1 MSSVDPHLSPL
12 VAVVG
17 PTASGKSAL
26 ALDIAERFHGEIV
39 NFDSV
44 QLYRRFHI
52 GAAKTPLEER
62 RGISHHLLD
71 IVDPDEHFTAGDY
84 AQRARAVLAEI
95 RSRGRLPVLVGG
107 TGLYLRALID
117 GLFQGPRRDEAL
129 RRRIESRVDSRP
141 PGHLHRLLRRLDSAS
156 AERIHPN
163 DIPKLMRAI
172 EVSLLARAP
181 ITELWREG
189 RDRLEGYSVIRIGLN
204 PPRDQLYQRIEQ
216 RTASMF
222 SHGLVEEVRTLLD
235 AGVPRSARPFGALG
249 YRQALGEL
257 DGKLTREEAIESTA
271 RMTRR
276 YAKRQMTWFRRE
288 PDVHWLT
295 GFGNEDSVRNEV
307 LTMLAPRL
315 DPASIDKRHP

>member
-1 MSSVDPHLSPL
+1 L

-17 PTASGKSAL
+17 PTASGKSTL
-26 ALDIAERFHGEIV
+26 ALDIAARFHGEIV

-44 QLYRRFHI
+44 QLYRGFDI
-52 GAAKTPLEER
+52 GAAKTPLAER

-71 IVDPDEHFTAGDY
+71 IADPEQYFTAGSY
-84 AQRARAVLAEI
+84 AEQGRAILNEI
-95 RSRGRLPVLVGG
+95 REQGHLPVLVGG
-107 TGLYLRALID
+107 TGLYLRALLD

-129 RRRIESRVDSRP
+129 RRRLGSRAESRPS
-141 PGHLHRLLRRLDSAS
+141 GYLHRLLRRLDAAA

-163 DIPKLMRAI
+163 DTPKLMRAI

-181 ITELWREG
+181 ITALWREG

-204 PPRDQLYQRIEQ
+204 PAREQLYQRIDQ
-216 RTASMF
+216 RTSRIFAR
-222 SHGLVEEVRTLLD
+222 GLIEEVQALLD
-235 AGVPRSARPFGALG
+235 AGVPRAARAFGSLG
-249 YRQALGEL
+249 YSQALDEL
-257 DGKLTREEAIESTA
+257 DGKLTREQAIESAA

-288 PDVHWLT
+288 PDVHWFT
-295 GFGNEDSVRNEV
+295 GFGDDDSLRNEV
-307 LTMLAPRL
+307 LTMLAPLL